1 MNRINL
7 ISIFAAGFV
16 CLLNLNANVLA
27 ADLPGVPRDSNF
39 SNTGGYDATRI
50 VARLNVNVDPG
61 TKVVHFIRDNN
72 DPRVVT
78 KTYLLQHVDPY
89 EFRDYLRQMVQT
101 KRVGNSMLQQQ
112 YPSNTAAPPFL
123 ATESSVELGPA
134 NAQPGYAPP
143 VQLGSNTAVEC
154 LKYTDG
160 TGLLIVSAEEYRF
173 TDSENGIG
181 IDTLVATL
189 DDPALGALN
198 YGYQMYIYMPKFVPA
213 RNLMPLIEN
222 VGMNINDATEV
233 WQGMDL
239 VAYDPDLNWLIFD
252 VCNYSCDN
260 IAHMLAKFDV
270 PVPQVR
276 LKIKVYELD
285 TENDDRIGIDF
296 QSWKNNEG
304 ADFFSVGGR
313 YRNNWSSVYSGGVG
327 PVSAYGSE
335 RTSYFNFNPKWNTR
349 YIDFLESRGKAKVLH
364 TGELC
369 IRNAAEGATF
379 ARTTQLLY
387 SDDSAAVSKAQV
399 TPDMGVGPYQ
409 LLSQVINKVFDKGDP
424 LPVGKGEAQEIKAFP
439 GFGFTMTV
447 NNVSV
452 NLEETRFDITL
463 SNTSLLGFQS
473 NGAPRVSNG
482 GVVKQTVSLP
492 HGKDTFVIG
501 GLTKQE
507 EVESRT
513 GVPWLMDIPV
523 LGYLFSSVS
532 NSVKHT
538 ELVVMAQCEW
548 DAPADKPEVKN
559 TSKAETRGAPV
570 AAKKPASAS
579 EPVMPAQKIPA
590 DVPQPQI

>member
-16 CLLNLNANVLA
+16 CLLNLNANLRA

-39 SNTGGYDATRI
+39 NNTGGYDATRI

-154 LKYTDG
+154 LKYADG

-173 TDSENGIG
+173 SDSENGIG

-379 ARTTQLLY
+379 ARTTQMLY
-387 SDDSAAVSKAQV
+387 SDDSAAVSKATA

-559 TSKAETRGAPV
+559 PTKPETRGAPV
-570 AAKKPASAS
+570 AAKKPASVS
-579 EPVMPAQKIPA
+579 EPVMPAQNIPA

>member
-16 CLLNLNANVLA
+16 CLLNLNANLRA

-39 SNTGGYDATRI
+39 NNTGGYDATRI
-50 VARLNVNVDPG
+50 VARLNVNVDSD

-154 LKYTDG
+154 LKYADG

-173 TDSENGIG
+173 SDSENGIG

-260 IAHMLAKFDV
+260 IAHMLSKFDV

-379 ARTTQLLY
+379 ARTTQMLY
-387 SDDSAAVSKAQV
+387 SDDSAAVSKATA

-424 LPVGKGEAQEIKAFP
+424 LPVGKGEAQEIRAFT

-452 NLEETRFDITL
+452 NLEETRFDVTL

-579 EPVMPAQKIPA
+579 EPVMPAQNIPA

>member
-1 MNRINL
+1 MKRFSL
-7 ISIFAAGFV
+7 IFGTAAAAALSV
-16 CLLNLNANVLA
+16 LNLNLSA

-39 SNTGGYDATRI
+39 NNTGGYDATRV
-50 VARLNVNVDPG
+50 VARLNVNVDSG

-112 YPSNTAAPPFL
+112 YPSNTAAPY
-123 ATESSVELGPA
+123 ASTESSVELGPA
-134 NAQPGYAPP
+134 NAQPGYTPT

-154 LKYTDG
+154 LKYVDG

-173 TDSENGIG
+173 SDSENGIG
-181 IDTLVATL
+181 IDTLVETL

-222 VGMNINDATEV
+222 VGMNISDVTEL
-233 WQGMDL
+233 WQGMDI

-296 QSWKNNEG
+296 QGWKNNEG

-313 YRNNWSSVYSGGVG
+313 YRNNWSSVYSGGFG
-327 PVSAYGSE
+327 PVASYGSE

-349 YIDFLESRGKAKVLH
+349 YIDFLESRGRAKVLH

-379 ARTTQLLY
+379 ARTTQMLY
-387 SDDSAAVSKAQV
+387 SDDSAAVAKAQA
-399 TPDMGVGPYQ
+399 TPDMGVGPYE
-409 LLSQVINKVFDKGDP
+409 LLSKVIGEIFDKGDP

-452 NLEETRFDITL
+452 NLEETRFDVTL
-463 SNTSLLGFQS
+463 TNTSLLGFQS
-473 NGAPRVSNG
+473 NGAPRISNG
-482 GVVKQTVSLP
+482 NVVKQVVSLP

-513 GVPWLMDIPV
+513 GVPWLMDIPL
-523 LGYLFSSVS
+523 LGYVFSSVS
-532 NSVKHT
+532 KSVKHT

-548 DAPADKPEVKN
+548 DAPADKPDLKN
-559 TSKAETRGAPV
+559 TSKAETRGVPMAV
-570 AAKKPASAS
+570 
-579 EPVMPAQKIPA
+579 PVMPAQNIPA
-590 DVPQPQI
+590 DMPKPQI

>member
-1 MNRINL
+1 MNL
-7 ISIFAAGFV
+7 FKCISCMAVVAALSISNPG
-16 CLLNLNANVLA
+16 VLG

-39 SNTGGYDATRI
+39 NNTGGYDATRI
-50 VARLNVNVDPG
+50 EARLHVNVNPG

-78 KTYLLQHVDPY
+78 KTYLLQNVDPY

-101 KRVGNSMLQQQ
+101 KRVGNTMLQQQ
-112 YPSNTAAPPFL
+112 YPSNTAAPYA
-123 ATESSVELGPA
+123 ATESSAELGPA
-134 NAQPGYAPP
+134 NAQPGYTPL

-154 LKYTDG
+154 LKYVDG

-173 TDSENGIG
+173 SDSENGIG
-181 IDTLVATL
+181 IDTLVSML

-213 RNLMPLIEN
+213 RNLMPLVEN
-222 VGMNINDATEV
+222 VGMNINDVTEL
-233 WQGMDL
+233 WQGMDI

-313 YRNNWSSVYSGGVG
+313 YRNNWSSVYSGGLG
-327 PVSAYGSE
+327 PVKSYGSE

-349 YIDFLESRGKAKVLH
+349 YIDFLESRGRAKVLH

-387 SDDSAAVSKAQV
+387 SDDSAAVSKAV
-399 TPDMGVGPYQ
+399 STPDMGVGPYQ
-409 LLSQVINKVFDKGDP
+409 LLSQVIGAVFDKGDP

-452 NLEETRFDITL
+452 NLEETRFDVTL

-473 NGAPRVSNG
+473 NGAPRISNG
-482 GVVKQTVSLP
+482 GVVKQAVSLP

-513 GVPWLMDIPV
+513 GVPWLMDIPM

-532 NSVKHT
+532 KSVKHT

-548 DAPADKPEVKN
+548 DAPADKPELKN
-559 TSKAETRGAPV
+559 TSKKETRGAP
-570 AAKKPASAS
+570 AAV
-579 EPVMPAQKIPA
+579 PVMPAQNIPA
-590 DVPQPQI
+590 DVPQPRI

>member
-16 CLLNLNANVLA
+16 CLLNLNANLRA

-39 SNTGGYDATRI
+39 NTTGGYDATRI

-154 LKYTDG
+154 LKYADG

-173 TDSENGIG
+173 SDSENGIG

-379 ARTTQLLY
+379 ARTTQMLY
-387 SDDSAAVSKAQV
+387 SDDSAAVSKATA

-559 TSKAETRGAPV
+559 TTKPETRGAPV
-570 AAKKPASAS
+570 AAKKPASVS
-579 EPVMPAQKIPA
+579 EPVMPAQNIPA

>member
-1 MNRINL
+1 MKRINL
-7 ISIFAAGFV
+7 ISIVAAGIA
-16 CLLNLNANVLA
+16 CLLNLNLRA

-39 SNTGGYDATRI
+39 NNTGGYDATRI
-50 VARLNVNVDPG
+50 VARLNVNVDPE

-78 KTYLLQHVDPY
+78 KTYLLRHVDPY

-112 YPSNTAAPPFL
+112 YPSNTAASPFL
-123 ATESSVELGPA
+123 ATESSAELGPA
-134 NAQPGYAPP
+134 NAQPGYTPP

-154 LKYTDG
+154 LKYADG

-173 TDSENGIG
+173 SDNENGIG

-213 RNLMPLIEN
+213 RNLMPLVEN
-222 VGMNINDATEV
+222 VGMNINDASEV

-296 QSWKNNEG
+296 QGWKNNEG

-387 SDDSAAVSKAQV
+387 SDDSAAVSKAQAA
-399 TPDMGVGPYQ
+399 PDMGVGPYE

-424 LPVGKGEAQEIKAFP
+424 LPVGKGEAQEIKAFT

-452 NLEETRFDITL
+452 NLEETRFDVTL

-482 GVVKQTVSLP
+482 GVVKQVVSLP

-548 DAPADKPEVKN
+548 DTPADKPDLKN

-570 AAKKPASAS
+570 AAKKPTSG
-579 EPVMPAQKIPA
+579 PVMPAPDIPA

>member
-16 CLLNLNANVLA
+16 CLLNLNANLRA

-39 SNTGGYDATRI
+39 NNTGGYDATRI
-50 VARLNVNVDPG
+50 VARLNVNVAPG

-123 ATESSVELGPA
+123 ATESSVELGSA

-154 LKYTDG
+154 LKYADG

-173 TDSENGIG
+173 GDSENGIG

-379 ARTTQLLY
+379 ARTTQMLY
-387 SDDSAAVSKAQV
+387 SDDSAAVSKATA

-409 LLSQVINKVFDKGDP
+409 LLSQIINKVFDKGDP
-424 LPVGKGEAQEIKAFP
+424 LPVGKGEAQVIRQ
-439 GFGFTMTV
+439 
-447 NNVSV
+447 SV
-452 NLEETRFDITL
+452 HGIRVHHDREQRLRQPRGNALRRHALEHQPARIPVQRRAARLERRRGEAGRQPAARQGHVRDRRPHETGGGRVAH
-463 SNTSLLGFQS
+463 GRAVAH
-473 NGAPRVSNG
+473 GHPRARVSFQLG
-482 GVVKQTVSLP
+482 LQLGQA
-492 HGKDTFVIG
+492 HGAGRDGAVRMG
-501 GLTKQE
+501 RARRQARGQE
-507 EVESRT
+507 HHERS
-513 GVPWLMDIPV
+513 
-523 LGYLFSSVS
+523 
-532 NSVKHT
+532 
-538 ELVVMAQCEW
+538 
-548 DAPADKPEVKN
+548 
-559 TSKAETRGAPV
+559 
-570 AAKKPASAS
+570 
-579 EPVMPAQKIPA
+579 
-590 DVPQPQI
+590 

>member
-16 CLLNLNANVLA
+16 CLLNLNANLRA

-39 SNTGGYDATRI
+39 NNTGGYDATRI
-50 VARLNVNVDPG
+50 VARLNVNVDSD

-154 LKYTDG
+154 LKYADG

-173 TDSENGIG
+173 SDSENGIG

-213 RNLMPLIEN
+213 RNLMPLVEN

-260 IAHMLAKFDV
+260 IAHMLSKFDV

-379 ARTTQLLY
+379 ARTTQMLY
-387 SDDSAAVSKAQV
+387 SDDSAAVSKATA

-452 NLEETRFDITL
+452 NLEETRFDVTL

-548 DAPADKPEVKN
+548 DAPADKPELKN

-570 AAKKPASAS
+570 AAKKPA
-579 EPVMPAQKIPA
+579 
-590 DVPQPQI
+590 

>member
-16 CLLNLNANVLA
+16 CLLNLNANLRA

-39 SNTGGYDATRI
+39 NNTGGYDATRI
-50 VARLNVNVDPG
+50 VARLNVNVDSD

-154 LKYTDG
+154 LKYADG

-173 TDSENGIG
+173 SDSENGIG

-379 ARTTQLLY
+379 ARTTQMLY
-387 SDDSAAVSKAQV
+387 SDDSAAVSKATA

-424 LPVGKGEAQEIKAFP
+424 LPVGKGEAQEIKAFT

-452 NLEETRFDITL
+452 NLEETRFDVTL

-579 EPVMPAQKIPA
+579 ELVMPAQNIPA

>member
-1 MNRINL
+1 MKRYNL
-7 ISIFAAGFV
+7 ISVTAAA
-16 CLLNLNANVLA
+16 LSLLSLNLCA
-27 ADLPGVPRDSNF
+27 ADIPGVPRDSNF
-39 SNTGGYDATRI
+39 NNTGGYDATRI
-50 VARLNVNVDPG
+50 VARLNVNVDSG

-101 KRVGNSMLQQQ
+101 KRVGNTMLQQQ
-112 YPSNTAAPPFL
+112 YPSNTASAPYI
-123 ATESSVELGPA
+123 ATESSAELGPA
-134 NAQPGYAPP
+134 NAQPGYTPL

-154 LKYTDG
+154 LKYADG

-222 VGMNINDATEV
+222 VGMNISDVTEL
-233 WQGMDL
+233 WQGMDI

-296 QSWKNNEG
+296 QGWKNNEG

-327 PVSAYGSE
+327 PVAAYGSE

-349 YIDFLESRGKAKVLH
+349 YIDFLESRGRAKVLH

-387 SDDSAAVSKAQV
+387 SDDSAAVSKAQS
-399 TPDMGVGPYQ
+399 TPDMGVGPYE
-409 LLSQVINKVFDKGDP
+409 LLSNVINKVFDKGDP
-424 LPVGKGEAQEIKAFP
+424 LPVGKGEAQEIRAFP

-452 NLEETRFDITL
+452 NLEETRFDVTL
-463 SNTSLLGFQS
+463 SNSSLLGFQS
-473 NGAPRVSNG
+473 NGAPRITNG
-482 GVVKQTVSLP
+482 NVVKQVVSLP

-538 ELVVMAQCEW
+538 DLVVMAQVEW
-548 DAPADKPEVKN
+548 DAPADKPELRN

-579 EPVMPAQKIPA
+579 EPVMPAQNIPA

>member
-1 MNRINL
+1 MTLYQSFRT
-7 ISIFAAGFV
+7 A
-16 CLLNLNANVLA
+16 VLA
-27 ADLPGVPRDSNF
+27 ALLASCCAGITLVAADIPGVPRDSNF
-39 SNTGGYDATRI
+39 NNTGGYDATRI
-50 VARLNVNVDPG
+50 VARLNVNVDSG

-101 KRVGNSMLQQQ
+101 KRVGNTSLQQQ
-112 YPSNTAAPPFL
+112 YPSNTTSAPYV
-123 ATESSVELGPA
+123 ATESAATLGSA
-134 NAQPGYAPP
+134 IAQPGYDPP

-154 LKYTDG
+154 LKYVDG

-173 TDSENGIG
+173 SDSEEGMG

-213 RNLMPLIEN
+213 RNLMPLVEN
-222 VGMNINDATEV
+222 VGMNINDVTEL
-233 WQGMDL
+233 WQGMDI

-260 IAHMLAKFDV
+260 IAHMLSKFDV
-270 PVPQVR
+270 PIPQVR

-296 QSWKNNEG
+296 QGWKNNEG

-313 YRNNWSSVYSGGVG
+313 YRNNWSSAYSGGYG
-327 PVSAYGSE
+327 PVASYGSE

-379 ARTTQLLY
+379 ARTTQLMY
-387 SDDSAAVSKAQV
+387 SDDSAAVSKAIS
-399 TPDMGVGPYQ
+399 TPDMGVGPYE
-409 LLSQVINKVFDKGDP
+409 LLSTVIGAVFDKGDP
-424 LPVGKGEAQEIKAFP
+424 LAVGKGEAQEIKPFP

-452 NLEETRFDITL
+452 NLAETRFDVTL
-463 SNTSLLGFQS
+463 SNTSLIGFQS
-473 NGAPRVSNG
+473 NGAPRITSG
-482 GVVKQTVSLP
+482 GVVQQTVSLP

-501 GLTKQE
+501 GLTKQT

-532 NSVKHT
+532 NSVKNT

-548 DAPADKPEVKN
+548 DSPADKPGLKN
-559 TSKAETRGAPV
+559 TTKAETRGSP
-570 AAKKPASAS
+570 AAIR
-579 EPVMPAQKIPA
+579 PVMPDQGIPA
-590 DVPQPQI
+590 GVPRPELGGEAEP

>member
-16 CLLNLNANVLA
+16 CLLNLNANLRA

-39 SNTGGYDATRI
+39 NNTGGYDATRI

-154 LKYTDG
+154 LKYADG

-173 TDSENGIG
+173 GDSENGIG

-379 ARTTQLLY
+379 ARTTQMLY
-387 SDDSAAVSKAQV
+387 SDDSAAVSKATA

-424 LPVGKGEAQEIKAFP
+424 LPVGKGEAQEIRAFT

-452 NLEETRFDITL
+452 NLEETRFDVTL

-482 GVVKQTVSLP
+482 GVVKQVVSLP

-559 TSKAETRGAPV
+559 TTKPETRGAPV
-570 AAKKPASAS
+570 AAKKSASAS
-579 EPVMPAQKIPA
+579 EPVMPAQNIPA
-590 DVPQPQI
+590 DLPQPQI

>member
-1 MNRINL
+1 MNL
-7 ISIFAAGFV
+7 FKCISCMAVVAALSISNPG
-16 CLLNLNANVLA
+16 VLG

-39 SNTGGYDATRI
+39 NNTGGYDATRI
-50 VARLNVNVDPG
+50 EARLHVNVNPG

-78 KTYLLQHVDPY
+78 KTYLLQNVDPY

-101 KRVGNSMLQQQ
+101 KRVGNTMLQQQ
-112 YPSNTAAPPFL
+112 YPSNTAAPYA
-123 ATESSVELGPA
+123 ATESSAELGPA
-134 NAQPGYAPP
+134 NAQPGYTPL

-154 LKYTDG
+154 LKYVDG

-173 TDSENGIG
+173 SDSENGIG
-181 IDTLVATL
+181 IDTLVSML

-213 RNLMPLIEN
+213 RNLMPLVEN
-222 VGMNINDATEV
+222 VGMNINDVTEL
-233 WQGMDL
+233 WQGMDI

-327 PVSAYGSE
+327 PVAAYGSE

-349 YIDFLESRGKAKVLH
+349 YIDFLESRGRAKVLH

-387 SDDSAAVSKAQV
+387 SDDSAAVSKAV
-399 TPDMGVGPYQ
+399 STPDMGVGPYQ
-409 LLSQVINKVFDKGDP
+409 LLSQVIGAVFDKGDP

-452 NLEETRFDITL
+452 NLEETRFDVTL

-473 NGAPRVSNG
+473 NGAPRISNG
-482 GVVKQTVSLP
+482 GVVKQAVSLP

-513 GVPWLMDIPV
+513 GVPWLMDIPM

-532 NSVKHT
+532 KSVKHT

-548 DAPADKPEVKN
+548 DAPADKPELKN
-559 TSKAETRGAPV
+559 TSKKETRGAP
-570 AAKKPASAS
+570 AAV
-579 EPVMPAQKIPA
+579 PVMPAQNIPA
-590 DVPQPQI
+590 DVPQPRI

>member
-1 MNRINL
+1 MNL
-7 ISIFAAGFV
+7 FKCFSCMAVVAALSIS
-16 CLLNLNANVLA
+16 NPSVLA

-39 SNTGGYDATRI
+39 NNTGGYDATRI
-50 VARLNVNVDPG
+50 EARLHVNVNPG

-78 KTYLLQHVDPY
+78 KTYLLQNVDPY

-101 KRVGNSMLQQQ
+101 KRVGNTMLQQQ
-112 YPSNTAAPPFL
+112 YPSNTAAPYA
-123 ATESSVELGPA
+123 ATESSAELGPA
-134 NAQPGYAPP
+134 NAQPGYTPL

-154 LKYTDG
+154 LKYVDG

-173 TDSENGIG
+173 SDSENGIG
-181 IDTLVATL
+181 IDTLVSML

-213 RNLMPLIEN
+213 RNLMPLVEN
-222 VGMNINDATEV
+222 VGMNINDVTEL
-233 WQGMDL
+233 WQGMDI

-313 YRNNWSSVYSGGVG
+313 YRNNWSSVYSGGLG
-327 PVSAYGSE
+327 PVKSYGSE

-349 YIDFLESRGKAKVLH
+349 YIDFLESRGRAKVLH

-387 SDDSAAVSKAQV
+387 SDDSAAVSKAV
-399 TPDMGVGPYQ
+399 STPDMGVGPYQ
-409 LLSQVINKVFDKGDP
+409 LLSQVIGAVFDKGDP

-452 NLEETRFDITL
+452 NLEETRFDVTL

-473 NGAPRVSNG
+473 NGAPRISNG
-482 GVVKQTVSLP
+482 GVVKQAVSLP

-513 GVPWLMDIPV
+513 GVPWLMDIPM

-532 NSVKHT
+532 KSVKHT

-548 DAPADKPEVKN
+548 DAPADKPELKN
-559 TSKAETRGAPV
+559 TSKKETRGAPV
-570 AAKKPASAS
+570 AV
-579 EPVMPAQKIPA
+579 PVMPAQNIPA
-590 DVPQPQI
+590 DVPQPRI

>member
-16 CLLNLNANVLA
+16 CLLNLNAKLHA

-39 SNTGGYDATRI
+39 NNTGGYDATRI

-154 LKYTDG
+154 LKYADG

-173 TDSENGIG
+173 SDSENGIG

-379 ARTTQLLY
+379 ARTTQMLY
-387 SDDSAAVSKAQV
+387 SDDSAAVSKA
-399 TPDMGVGPYQ
+399 TAAPDMGVGPYQ

-424 LPVGKGEAQEIKAFP
+424 LPDGKGEAQEIRAFP

-559 TSKAETRGAPV
+559 TSKAETRGAPRAV
-570 AAKKPASAS
+570 
-579 EPVMPAQKIPA
+579 PVMPAQNIPA
-590 DVPQPQI
+590 GVPRPQF

>member
-101 KRVGNSMLQQQ
+101 KRVGNTMLQQQ

-379 ARTTQLLY
+379 ARTTQMLY

>member
-1 MNRINL
+1 MNMY
-7 ISIFAAGFV
+7 
-16 CLLNLNANVLA
+16 A

-39 SNTGGYDATRI
+39 NNTGGYDATRI
-50 VARLNVNVDPG
+50 VARLNVNVDPE

-123 ATESSVELGPA
+123 ATESSVELGSA
-134 NAQPGYAPP
+134 NAQPGYTPP

-154 LKYTDG
+154 LKYADG

-173 TDSENGIG
+173 SDSENGIG

-222 VGMNINDATEV
+222 VGMNINDATEL

-313 YRNNWSSVYSGGVG
+313 YRNNWSSVYSGGIG

-349 YIDFLESRGKAKVLH
+349 YIDFLESRGRAKVLH

-387 SDDSAAVSKAQV
+387 SDDSAAVSKAQA

-409 LLSQVINKVFDKGDP
+409 LLSQIINKVFDKGDP
-424 LPVGKGEAQEIKAFP
+424 LPVGKGEAQEIKAFT

-447 NNVSV
+447 NDVSV
-452 NLEETRFDITL
+452 NLEETRFDITI

-473 NGAPRVSNG
+473 NGAPRISNG
-482 GVVKQTVSLP
+482 GVVKQVVSLP

-548 DAPADKPEVKN
+548 DSPADKPDLKN

-570 AAKKPASAS
+570 AAKKSAS
-579 EPVMPAQKIPA
+579 GPVMPAQNIPA
-590 DVPQPQI
+590 DVPKPQI

>member
-379 ARTTQLLY
+379 ARTTQMLY

-482 GVVKQTVSLP
+482 GVVKQVVSLP

>member
-16 CLLNLNANVLA
+16 CLLNLNANLRA

-39 SNTGGYDATRI
+39 NNTGGYDATRI

-154 LKYTDG
+154 LKYADG

-173 TDSENGIG
+173 SDSENGIG

-198 YGYQMYIYMPKFVPA
+198 SGYQTYIPTPEFVPA

-387 SDDSAAVSKAQV
+387 SDDSAAVSKAQA
-399 TPDMGVGPYQ
+399 TPDMGVGPYE
-409 LLSQVINKVFDKGDP
+409 LLSHVINKVFDKGDP
-424 LPVGKGEAQEIKAFP
+424 LPVGKGEAQEIKAFT

-452 NLEETRFDITL
+452 NLAETRFDITL

-548 DAPADKPEVKN
+548 DSPADKPEVKN

-570 AAKKPASAS
+570 AAKKSAS
-579 EPVMPAQKIPA
+579 GPVMPAQDIPA

>member
-16 CLLNLNANVLA
+16 CLLNLNANLRA

-39 SNTGGYDATRI
+39 NNTGGYDATRI
-50 VARLNVNVDPG
+50 VARLNVNVDSD

-154 LKYTDG
+154 LKYADG

-173 TDSENGIG
+173 SDSENGIG

-213 RNLMPLIEN
+213 RNLMPLVEN

-260 IAHMLAKFDV
+260 IAHMLSKFDV

-379 ARTTQLLY
+379 ARTTQMLY
-387 SDDSAAVSKAQV
+387 SDDSAAVSKATA

-482 GVVKQTVSLP
+482 GVVKQVVSLP

-559 TSKAETRGAPV
+559 TTKAETRGAPV
-570 AAKKPASAS
+570 AAKKPASSS
-579 EPVMPAQKIPA
+579 EPVMPAQNIPK
-590 DVPQPQI
+590 DLPQPQI

>member
-1 MNRINL
+1 MRQIKL
-7 ISIFAAGFV
+7 ISIVAAGIA
-16 CLLNLNANVLA
+16 CLPNLNLTLRA
-27 ADLPGVPRDSNF
+27 ADLPDVPRDSNF
-39 SNTGGYDATRI
+39 NNTGGYDATRI
-50 VARLNVNVDPG
+50 VARLNVNVDPE

-78 KTYLLQHVDPY
+78 KTYLLRHVDPY

-123 ATESSVELGPA
+123 ATESSPELAPA
-134 NAQPGYAPP
+134 NAQPGYTPP

-154 LKYTDG
+154 LKYADG

-173 TDSENGIG
+173 SDSENGIG

-222 VGMNINDATEV
+222 VGMNISDVTEL

-296 QSWKNNEG
+296 QGWKNNEG

-387 SDDSAAVSKAQV
+387 SDDSAAVSKAQA
-399 TPDMGVGPYQ
+399 TPDMGVGPYE

-424 LPVGKGEAQEIKAFP
+424 LPVGKGEAQEIKAFT

-452 NLEETRFDITL
+452 NLEETRFDVTL

-473 NGAPRVSNG
+473 NGTPRVSNG
-482 GVVKQTVSLP
+482 GVVKQVVSLP

-548 DAPADKPEVKN
+548 DTPADKPDLKN

-570 AAKKPASAS
+570 AAKKTASG
-579 EPVMPAQKIPA
+579 PVMPARDIPA